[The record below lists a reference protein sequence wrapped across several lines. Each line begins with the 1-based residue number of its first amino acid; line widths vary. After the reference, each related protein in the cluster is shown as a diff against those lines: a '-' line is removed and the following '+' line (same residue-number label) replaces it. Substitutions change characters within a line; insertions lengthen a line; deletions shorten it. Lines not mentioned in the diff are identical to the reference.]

1 MILLKTWAVVLMHKN
16 VCRQLCLC
24 LVLSV
29 QYVTKL
35 IETLTQA
42 AILAVLTVHCWY

>member
-1 MILLKTWAVVLMHKN
+1 MGSRVIAQN
-16 VCRQLCLC
+16 VSIHLCLC
-24 LVLSV
+24 FVLSV
-29 QYVTKL
+29 QYVTQL